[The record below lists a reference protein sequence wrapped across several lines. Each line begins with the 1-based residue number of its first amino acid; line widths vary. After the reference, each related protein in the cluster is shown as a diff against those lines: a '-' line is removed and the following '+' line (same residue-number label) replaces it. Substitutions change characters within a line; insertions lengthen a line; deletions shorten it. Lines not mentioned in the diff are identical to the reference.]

1 MNINKYNQIY
11 QILSSEIIGGE
22 YRDQNVLPS
31 EYRLVER
38 FGVSRETIRK
48 SLNML
53 QENGFIQKVK
63 GKGSV
68 IIYDETLD
76 FTVSHLTSFKEIQR
90 LKVIQYETKIV
101 ELEKYYAEDFPK
113 VKAAL
118 DLHNKDRIWKLVRQR
133 MHDGKTHIIDTDF
146 FLYEMMPGLN
156 EEVAKDSTYEYIEKR
171 LGHTIAYAHKE
182 ITFEPMSEGELRL
195 FGPVFPQYAAV
206 VKSIVYLKEAKPF
219 QYNVSKH
226 LAKEF
231 KFTDFS
237 RRYTGE

>member
-11 QILSSEIIGGE
+11 QILSSEIIEGE
-22 YRDQNVLPS
+22 YCAQNVLPS
-31 EYRLVER
+31 EHKLVER
-38 FGVSRETIRK
+38 FDVSRETIRK

-76 FTVSHLTSFKEIQR
+76 FKVSHLTSFKEIQK
-90 LKVIQYETKIV
+90 LKSVQYETKVI
-101 ELEKYYAEDFPK
+101 ELEQYYAEDFPK

-118 DLHNKDRIWKLVRQR
+118 GLNNEDKIWKLVRQR
-133 MHDGKTHIIDTDF
+133 IHEGKTHIIDIDF

-182 ITFEPMSEGELRL
+182 ITFEPMTERELRL
-195 FGPVFPQYAAV
+195 FGPVSPQYAAV

-226 LAKEF
+226 LANEF